1 MLEKITQCRDIQLSL
16 KALLCCAFKQPLN
29 CTQFTT
35 WGKTS
40 HKLVICVDRSFYVDY
55 HMRSLIPRRV
65 RTGTVLWNST
75 GQRARQVDG
84 AVVSRLQQNVHK
96 MNQKNSETDRKE
108 KKKKKHL
115 RGCQRFAMKNLTPMD
130 CHSAES

>member
-16 KALLCCAFKQPLN
+16 KALLCCGFKQPLN

-35 WGKTS
+35 WGKKS

-108 KKKKKHL
+108 KKKPTSQGL
-115 RGCQRFAMKNLTPMD
+115 PEI
-130 CHSAES
+130 CHEEFDSNGLPQC

>member
-1 MLEKITQCRDIQLSL
+1 MFEKITQCGDIQLSL
-16 KALLCCAFKQPLN
+16 KALLCCGFKQHLN
-29 CTQFTT
+29 CTQFTKS
-35 WGKTS
+35 GKTS

-108 KKKKKHL
+108 KKKHL

-130 CHSAES
+130 CHSTES